1 MRVITRIAGGLLATA
16 DMGVFESDL
25 TGESQGALKRS

>member
-16 DMGVFESDL
+16 DMGVFECDL
-25 TGESQGALKRS
+25 NGAETGHPAR